1 MEIVTVAEMREIER
15 EGFEAGTSY
24 EAMVDMVGKAVAA
37 EVDRYPRGL
46 RITGLI
52 GKGNNGAD
60 TIVALLEL
68 KKKGR
73 AVRAILI
80 DERKEDIYEARLRM
94 GCVPTA
100 ALGSAEVGTQVR
112 AFLSETD
119 LILDGVF
126 GIGFRP
132 PLPDRCR
139 PLFRMLNARAFPA
152 RIIAV
157 DCVSGMNCDSGE
169 TDPDALRAD
178 QTVAIHAFKLGQLM
192 GSAGAIG
199 GKLSGVRMR
208 LDPELPVYSRIR
220 RRSLTQSWV
229 QARLPERCDVSHKGA
244 FGTVRIFGGCE
255 KYFGAPALAAE
266 AAYRS
271 GAGLVEINSNEL
283 VRRCVASRAAEAVWD
298 TISDDAGE
306 NRAALERKLPDRE
319 NSAWLVGPGLG
330 MGNLSTTFL
339 DVLFDPEILG
349 RIRTPIFDADALN
362 YLSDRREILSRLP
375 SGTILTPH
383 PGEMARLCGC
393 TVADV
398 NRRRIPLAEEKAREW
413 SAIVVLKGAYTV
425 IAAPW
430 GETAVAPFANAAL
443 AKAGSGDVLS
453 GTIAGFAAQ
462 GSDPFSAAQLGV
474 WFHGSAGEIFR
485 KERAENRTLLA
496 GEIPGLYSGLF
507 SQIASDY
514 QCVG

>member
-100 ALGSAEVGTQVR
+100 ALGSAEVRAQVR

-132 PLPDRCR
+132 PLPDRFR
-139 PLFRMLNARAFPA
+139 PLFRLLNERTLPT
-152 RIIAV
+152 RIVAV
-157 DCVSGMNCDSGE
+157 DCASGMNCDSGE

-178 QTVAIHAFKLGQLM
+178 QTVAIHSLKLGQLM
-192 GSAGAIG
+192 GDAAAIG
-199 GKLSGVRMR
+199 GKLSSVRMR

-220 RRSLTQSWV
+220 RRFLTQSWV
-229 QARLPERCDVSHKGA
+229 QARLPERRDVSHKGA

-271 GAGLVEINSNEL
+271 GAGLVEIHSSEL
-283 VRRCVASRAAEAVWD
+283 VRDCVAARAAEAVWD

-306 NRAALERKLPDRE
+306 NRAMLERKLPDRL

-330 MGNLSTTFL
+330 LGSFSTTFL
-339 DVLFDPEILG
+339 DVLFAPEILS

-383 PGEMARLCGC
+383 PGEMARLCGRP
-393 TVADV
+393 VADV
-398 NRRRIPLAEEKAREW
+398 NRRRIPLAEEKAAEW
-413 SAIVVLKGAYTV
+413 NAIVVLKGAYTV

-462 GSDPFSAAQLGV
+462 GADPFSAAQLGV
-474 WFHGSAGEIFR
+474 WLHGAAGEIFR
-485 KERAENRTLLA
+485 RERRENRTLLA
-496 GEIPGLYSGLF
+496 GEIAGFYSGLF
-507 SQIASDY
+507 SEITSDY
-514 QCVG
+514 QYVG